1 MSHNGWLVFAMSG
14 WGGGVASLL
23 YSGFQMLRFLRAG
36 GNAETWRAIG
46 EGRIWSVPNYSEP
59 AATYFSK
66 FLWGGFAAFVCL
78 IIFGIGANYAN
89 Q

>member
-1 MSHNGWLVFAMSG
+1 MSHSEWVAFAMSG
-14 WGGGVASLL
+14 WGGMMASLL
-23 YSGFQMLRFLRAG
+23 FSGWQMYRFLRAG

-59 AATYFSK
+59 AATYFRR
-66 FLWGGFAAFVCL
+66 FLWGGFAAFVCM
-78 IIFGIGANYAN
+78 IIFSIGAISVN